1 MANVHH
7 TTLAI
12 KAVNDSIKSSQHTEK
27 IHHWLSPSDPS
38 TNANHARTL
47 RHEGSGVWFLESTA
61 FREWQSGSRR
71 HLWLYGLS
79 GCGKTILSATI
90 LDHLQ
95 ASEHVVLSFFFDFN
109 DAAKQTADGMLR
121 SLASQLCQ
129 RSAESEAQLH
139 SLFQSSQDGQKQP
152 TACALRN
159 VVYRM
164 LQNHKIVF
172 VVLDA
177 LDESTKRQE
186 LLGCLEEILSMPE
199 LAHLRLLCTGR
210 PEVEFQDYIP
220 ALIGRDNCI
229 RLNKD
234 VVNADIDSYVI
245 DRLKTNRKF
254 KRWEGDYEVHEK
266 IRSTIGR
273 KSDGM

>member
-1 MANVHH
+1 M
-7 TTLAI
+7 
-12 KAVNDSIKSSQHTEK
+12 EK
-27 IHHWLSPSDPS
+27 IHRWLSPSDPS
-38 TNANHARTL
+38 INANHARRL
-47 RHEGSGVWFLESTA
+47 RHKGSGVWLLESTA
-61 FREWQSGSRR
+61 FQEWQSGSRR

-79 GCGKTILSATI
+79 GCGKTVLNATI
-90 LDHLQ
+90 LEHIQ
-95 ASEHVVLSFFFDFN
+95 ANEHVVLSFFFDFS
-109 DAAKQTADGMLR
+109 DAAKQTADDMLR
-121 SLASQLCQ
+121 SLAYQLYQC
-129 RSAESEAQLH
+129 SAESEAQLH
-139 SLFQSSQDGQKQP
+139 TLFRLFQDGRNQP
-152 TACALRN
+152 TTKALRDI
-159 VVYRM
+159 VYRM